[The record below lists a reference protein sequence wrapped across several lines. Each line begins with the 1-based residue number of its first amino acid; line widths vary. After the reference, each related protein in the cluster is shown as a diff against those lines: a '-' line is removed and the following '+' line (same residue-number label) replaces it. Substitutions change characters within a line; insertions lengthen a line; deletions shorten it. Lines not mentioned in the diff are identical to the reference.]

1 MGAFLFFTYIG
12 LMRPTILVIGA
23 MLIAS
28 TACAESGAYDLLD
41 TERHDQ
47 VVDAFGPGASVVIAA
62 RMDAFVGILVDSDPV
77 KEPLPFSG
85 LVVSPPGSKRPKA
98 RLSAHSSGGM
108 PG

>member
-1 MGAFLFFTYIG
+1 MCYLGT
-12 LMRPTILVIGA
+12 MRPTILVIGA

-62 RMDAFVGILVDSDPV
+62 RMDAHVGILADSDPV

-85 LVVSPPGSKRPKA
+85 LLVSPPGRSWPPH
-98 RLSAHSSGGM
+98 RLTAHSSGGM

>member
-1 MGAFLFFTYIG
+1 
-12 LMRPTILVIGA
+12 MRPTILVIGA

-77 KEPLPFSG
+77 KEPLPFS
-85 LVVSPPGSKRPKA
+85 PPGSKRPKA